1 MRVENAKAR
10 KRLGFIDLEEDADGN
25 SIEAVDGLGVSDPV
39 MEELQINSTRYEKA
53 VQETKARKRIKITT
67 PVEGI
72 SRDEYKAGMLRS
84 EEYFRDA

>member
-53 VQETKARKRIKITT
+53 V
-67 PVEGI
+67 
-72 SRDEYKAGMLRS
+72 
-84 EEYFRDA
+84 